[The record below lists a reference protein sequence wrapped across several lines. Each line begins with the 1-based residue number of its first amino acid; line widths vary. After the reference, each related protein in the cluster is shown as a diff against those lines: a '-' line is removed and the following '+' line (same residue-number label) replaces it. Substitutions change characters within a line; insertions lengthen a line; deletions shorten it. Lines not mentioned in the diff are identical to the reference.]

1 MIEKL
6 NDLKLDDDV
15 MDKIEGGVGSPQ
27 DAKLLQ
33 LSHLGDLFHFAKNVA
48 GNNSVFLPPTDIRHV
63 DVCFQGA

>member
-15 MDKIEGGVGSPQ
+15 MDKIEGGAGSPQ

-48 GNNSVFLPPTDIRHV
+48 GNNSVFLKKN
-63 DVCFQGA
+63 GK

>member
-6 NDLKLDDDV
+6 NNMKLDDEV

-48 GNNSVFLPPTDIRHV
+48 GNNSVFKK
-63 DVCFQGA
+63 GNGK